1 LALYPLQDALRYERN
16 LILHGEYWRLVGAHF
31 VHLNLTHLALN
42 LAGWWLFLLLCGHL
56 FSYKQLT
63 FNLLTLSLGI
73 SLGLLILRPDYQ
85 WYLGFSG
92 VLYGLLLIGSLRFA
106 LQEQHLL
113 GALIFV
119 TLALKM
125 AVDIYQ
131 GQASSSAVLI
141 GAPVAT
147 VAHVYGLI
155 IGLVLSL
162 PVLARASRFKSVQ
175 STKINKPYKNKS

>member
-1 LALYPLQDALRYERN
+1 MRYERS
-16 LILHGEYWRLVGAHF
+16 LILQGDYWRLLGAHF
-31 VHLNLTHLALN
+31 VHLNFTHLALN

-56 FSYKQLT
+56 FSYKRLT
-63 FNLLTLSLGI
+63 LNILMLSLGI
-73 SLGLLILRPDYQ
+73 SLGLLILRPDYH

-106 LQEQHLL
+106 LQEQYLL
-113 GALIFV
+113 GALIFT
-119 TLALKM
+119 TLVLKM

-131 GQASSSAVLI
+131 GQANTSAVLI

-147 VAHVYGLI
+147 VAHIYGLI

-162 PVLARASRFKSVQ
+162 PVLARASRFKRAKP
-175 STKINKPYKNKS
+175 TKITKHYKNKK